1 MGGWVS
7 NGYAL
12 WVWKGSPLDDGFC
25 WYDFKLSYSDDYG
38 ATFTEAAVVRR
49 GMHTTATK
57 YRYSIGT
64 VPEMS
69 IVSQLQ
75 VSVCAP
81 DSDTCHHTLKSTDAS
96 LGQYYRSRF
105 EDRTAGANTRAV
117 LVPTN
122 SDENEKPGNAFV
134 VGWLEIDDTETHTY
148 RIAMTAGKTYTLQ
161 PRREQRIH
169 LRAALQRG
177 VFNQLQDPARPRLHG
192 DGRRSQ
198 QGAAAESAQQR
209 RLGDNRRS
217 QRRRDGHHRAARDH
231 GLRCGGS
238 RLHGGRQDAFQQAGV
253 DHSGAVADRPHL
265 GKH

>member
-49 GMHTTATK
+49 GMHTTATE

-75 VSVCAP
+75 VQVCAP

-105 EDRTAGANTRAV
+105 EDRTAGANTQEPASLRRVGGCETATWPGPRAGARV
-117 LVPTN
+117 RGAPSVCRHRVKVEVVPHTRGL
-122 SDENEKPGNAFV
+122 PGGV
-134 VGWLEIDDTETHTY
+134 
-148 RIAMTAGKTYTLQ
+148 
-161 PRREQRIH
+161 
-169 LRAALQRG
+169 RAYDMR
-177 VFNQLQDPARPRLHG
+177 
-192 DGRRSQ
+192 
-198 QGAAAESAQQR
+198 
-209 RLGDNRRS
+209 
-217 QRRRDGHHRAARDH
+217 
-231 GLRCGGS
+231 
-238 RLHGGRQDAFQQAGV
+238 
-253 DHSGAVADRPHL
+253 
-265 GKH
+265 

>member
-1 MGGWVS
+1 MRLAIVFLIALAAFEAVPQAEAQADPCASPEIASVGGSVS

-49 GMHTTATK
+49 GMHTTATE

-105 EDRTAGANTRAV
+105 EDRMAGANTRAV
-117 LVPTN
+117 LGR
-122 SDENEKPGNAFV
+122 PG
-134 VGWLEIDDTETHTY
+134 L
-148 RIAMTAGKTYTLQ
+148 
-161 PRREQRIH
+161 P
-169 LRAALQRG
+169 
-177 VFNQLQDPARPRLHG
+177 PAERPRTPP
-192 DGRRSQ
+192 GRSGTQSR
-198 QGAAAESAQQR
+198 GAYAAGTTPSTWCS
-209 RLGDNRRS
+209 NWWS
-217 QRRRDGHHRAARDH
+217 
-231 GLRCGGS
+231 
-238 RLHGGRQDAFQQAGV
+238 V
-253 DHSGAVADRPHL
+253 
-265 GKH
+265 